1 MADWARAN
9 APLRG
14 TEWAVKVSNCQSAA
28 AACKVSAPAF
38 ETVILPFSIPNGL
51 LEWREPW
58 IEVPIVPPD
67 KEGGKET
74 ANE

>member
-1 MADWARAN
+1 MPKR
-9 APLRG
+9 
-14 TEWAVKVSNCQSAA
+14 SAA
-28 AACKVSAPAF
+28 SAPAF

-67 KEGGKET
+67 KEGGKER
-74 ANE
+74 ERDDRK